1 MRKRTL
7 PRHGLNEFSRAGW
20 AHPYATGPFDPYL
33 YADGGDGGDSGSGS
47 SGDGDGDDGGSD
59 DSGDDDGAGGTGGD
73 DTGSDDGAKDGKPKP
88 QPPAKKDDEAPA
100 ATIARLQKELKQ
112 ANGDAAKARTNA
124 KKAAADEARTEI
136 VQELGK
142 ALGLIKDDKDTP
154 PDPAAL
160 TAKIE
165 QATAAHRE
173 TAVELAVYRGAAKH
187 GADPDAL
194 TDSRTFLRS
203 IKDLDPS
210 DEGFAKA
217 VQTAIKKAVEDN
229 PKLKAAGQAP
239 ARSSGD
245 FSGGTGDSGQSG
257 PKTIDEIRADR
268 RKRRAG

>member
-1 MRKRTL
+1 MQKRTL
-7 PRHGLNEFSRAGW
+7 PRHRAGW
-20 AHPYATGPFDPYL
+20 THPYATGPFDPYL
-33 YADGGDGGDSGSGS
+33 YADGGDGDDSASDN
-47 SGDGDGDDGGSD
+47 DG
-59 DSGDDDGAGGTGGD
+59 SGDDSDDAEDDDAGGTGDD
-73 DTGSDDGAKDGKPKP
+73 DTADDDSTDDGGKDAKPKP
-88 QPPAKKDDEAPA
+88 KAPAKKAGDEDPA
-100 ATIARLQKELKQ
+100 ATIARLQKELKT
-112 ANGDAAKARTNA
+112 ANGEAAKARTSA

-142 ALGLIKDDKDTP
+142 ALGLIKDEKDAP

-160 TAKIE
+160 KAQIE

-173 TAVELAVYRGAAKH
+173 TAVELAVYRGASKY

-210 DEGFAKA
+210 DAEFAKKVNA
-217 VQTAIKKAVEDN
+217 AIKKAVEDN

-239 ARSSGD
+239 DRTSSD
-245 FSGGTGDSGQSG
+245 FNGGAGGSSEPQ
-257 PKTIDEIRADR
+257 TIDEIRAAR